1 LPFKGERDVK
11 TGKPRRVKPVGF
23 SVAGRLPGNV
33 KKRHANPAMSL
44 SIHLPPKYPNSAAA
58 RKFLVLKKPPRPR
71 MLRVR

>member
-1 LPFKGERDVK
+1 
-11 TGKPRRVKPVGF
+11 VGF
-23 SVAGRLPGNV
+23 SVAGRLPGDV

-44 SIHLPPKYPNSAAA
+44 SIYLPPKYPNSAAA